1 MTKLQQQL
9 AEQFLH
15 ILEEEK
21 LAGKKNGADF
31 QEDLIIRFPRRFT
44 MGAII
49 FLYC

>member
-21 LAGKKNGADF
+21 IGLEKRMEWNSGKT
-31 QEDLIIRFPRRFT
+31 I
-44 MGAII
+44 
-49 FLYC
+49 

>member
-21 LAGKKNGADF
+21 LDWKKRMERTF
-31 QEDLIIRFPRRFT
+31 RKTL
-44 MGAII
+44 
-49 FLYC
+49 

>member
-21 LAGKKNGADF
+21 LDWRKEWNSGKT
-31 QEDLIIRFPRRFT
+31 I
-44 MGAII
+44 
-49 FLYC
+49 